1 MPGFYP
7 SEQGDEALAQ
17 ARTQWEQRN
26 RFSST
31 ATVPE
36 ALRDGPVERYGSTGG
51 INPSSEQAGARW
63 VDNLLQRPAPSTPM
77 QIASPQQRP
86 QNMRASDGPVA
97 QGYAPAGPQN
107 YAPTGYRPNNYT
119 PSNDR
124 PSGYIPTDG
133 VSGDFSTSHSRSRA
147 SGSSLLNSLLP
158 PVGATAGASAGDV
171 RAYQRSVLAP
181 QIIASA
187 QNPQRAMNDV
197 RYSQYIDA
205 GSPYVPAAPA
215 VRSTDAAG
223 RPMLTQDMSPAAQA
237 LRDRKDAI
245 IDEAIGRGR
254 TAVEQAGAP
263 KPYSMQFPD
272 GSVVSGILDRAGNF
286 SRNPEPKPEKDP
298 VQMVTIGPRTL
309 ARVGGT
315 FFEPETGQRIQDDG
329 FPSVHEWIQMGKPL
343 GERWQ
348 AKQDW
353 LASMRGTPGQP
364 AAQPAPADDG
374 LPTLTPEAARARPDI
389 KRFRGSNGQ
398 IYNR

>member
-1 MPGFYP
+1 MPGTSPFGQ
-7 SEQGDEALAQ
+7 SDEALAQ

-36 ALRDGPVERYGSTGG
+36 ALQDGPVERYGSTGG

-63 VDNLLQRPAPSTPM
+63 VDNSLQRPTATAAMP
-77 QIASPQQRP
+77 IASPQQRP
-86 QNMRASDGPVA
+86 QNIRASDGPA
-97 QGYAPAGPQN
+97 APGYSPDGPQN
-107 YAPTGYRPNNYT
+107 YEPTGYQA
-119 PSNDR
+119 SNDI
-124 PSGYIPTDG
+124 PTGYQASNYIPTSG
-133 VSGDFSTSHSRSRA
+133 VSGDFSTNHSRSRA

-158 PVGATAGASAGDV
+158 PVSGATGATAGDV

-187 QNPQRAMNDV
+187 QNPTRAMNDV

-205 GSPYVPAAPA
+205 GSPYVPTAPA

-223 RPMLTQDMSPAAQA
+223 RPVLTQDMSPAAQS

-263 KPYSMQFPD
+263 KPYSMNFPD

-298 VQMVTIGPRTL
+298 VQTATIAGRQL
-309 ARVGGT
+309 MSFGGKT
-315 FFEPETGQRIQDDG
+315 YDAGTGAIVQAEE
-329 FPSVHEWIQMGKPL
+329 FPSEDAWRWAGRDRKTYLEEWEK
-343 GERWQ
+343 WQ
-348 AKQDW
+348 AA
-353 LASMRGTPGQP
+353 LRGRNGQP
-364 AAQPAPADDG
+364 PAQPPAADDG
-374 LPTLTPEAARARPDI
+374 LPTLTPEAARARPEI

>member
-7 SEQGDEALAQ
+7 SGQGDAALAQ

-63 VDNLLQRPAPSTPM
+63 VDNSLQRPTATAAMP
-77 QIASPQQRP
+77 IASPQQRP
-86 QNMRASDGPVA
+86 QNMSASDGPVA

-107 YAPTGYRPNNYT
+107 YAPTGYQ
-119 PSNDR
+119 PSN
-124 PSGYIPTDG
+124 YIPTDG

-187 QNPQRAMNDV
+187 QNPQRAMNDL
-197 RYSQYIDA
+197 RYSQYVDA
-205 GSPYVPAAPA
+205 GSPYVPTAPA

-223 RPMLTQDMSPAAQA
+223 RPVLTQDMSPAAQA

-263 KPYSMQFPD
+263 KPYSMKFPD
-272 GSVVSGILDRAGNF
+272 GSVVSGILDHAGNF

-298 VQMVTIGPRTL
+298 VQTATIAGRNLIAFGGKTYDAQTGAIVQSEEFPDVKEWML
-309 ARVGGT
+309 AGRDPDQYLPAK
-315 FFEPETGQRIQDDG
+315 E
-329 FPSVHEWIQMGKPL
+329 K
-343 GERWQ
+343 WQ
-348 AKQDW
+348 AA
-353 LASMRGTPGQP
+353 LRGTQGQP
-364 AAQPAPADDG
+364 AAPNPAQ
-374 LPTLTPEAARARPDI
+374 TAAPGSSAPVIVTTREQLAAL
-389 KRFRGSNGQ
+389 KAGTRFTFNGRTGTKQ
-398 IYNR
+398 

>member
-7 SEQGDEALAQ
+7 SGQGDEALAQ

-36 ALRDGPVERYGSTGG
+36 VLQDGPVERYGSTGG

-63 VDNLLQRPAPSTPM
+63 VDNSLQRPTATAAMP
-77 QIASPQQRP
+77 IASPQQRP
-86 QNMRASDGPVA
+86 QNMRASDGPVS
-97 QGYAPAGPQN
+97 QGYAPDGPQN
-107 YAPTGYRPNNYT
+107 YEPTGYQ
-119 PSNDR
+119 PSN
-124 PSGYIPTDG
+124 YIPTDG
-133 VSGDFSTSHSRSRA
+133 VSGDFSTNHSRSRA

-158 PVGATAGASAGDV
+158 PVSGATGATAGDV

-205 GSPYVPAAPA
+205 GSPYVPTAPA

-223 RPMLTQDMSPAAQA
+223 RPVLTQDMSPAAQA

-263 KPYSMQFPD
+263 KPYSMKFPD

-298 VQMVTIGPRTL
+298 VQTATIAGRQL
-309 ARVGGT
+309 MSFGGKT
-315 FFEPETGQRIQDDG
+315 YDAQTGAIVQSEE
-329 FPSVHEWIQMGKPL
+329 FPSEDAWRWAGRDRKTYLEEWEK
-343 GERWQ
+343 WQ
-348 AKQDW
+348 ASLRGRNGQQ
-353 LASMRGTPGQP
+353 AS
-364 AAQPAPADDG
+364 AAPAQQPTPANQG
-374 LPTLTPEAARARPDI
+374 PVVVTTREQYAALPSGT
-389 KRFRGSNGQ
+389 RFTFNGRTGTKQ
-398 IYNR
+398 

>member
-97 QGYAPAGPQN
+97 QGDAPAGPQN
-107 YAPTGYRPNNYT
+107 YAPTGYQ
-119 PSNDR
+119 PSN
-124 PSGYIPTDG
+124 YIPTDG

-223 RPMLTQDMSPAAQA
+223 RPVLTQDMSPAAQS

-263 KPYSMQFPD
+263 KPYSMKFPD

-298 VQMVTIGPRTL
+298 VQTATIAGRQLMSFGGKTYDAQTGAIVQSEAFPDVKEWMLAGRDPDQYLPAKEKWQAALRGTQGQQATPANQSPVMVTTREQYAALPSGTRFTFNGRT
-309 ARVGGT
+309 GT
-315 FFEPETGQRIQDDG
+315 
-329 FPSVHEWIQMGKPL
+329 
-343 GERWQ
+343 
-348 AKQDW
+348 KQ
-353 LASMRGTPGQP
+353 
-364 AAQPAPADDG
+364 
-374 LPTLTPEAARARPDI
+374 
-389 KRFRGSNGQ
+389 
-398 IYNR
+398 